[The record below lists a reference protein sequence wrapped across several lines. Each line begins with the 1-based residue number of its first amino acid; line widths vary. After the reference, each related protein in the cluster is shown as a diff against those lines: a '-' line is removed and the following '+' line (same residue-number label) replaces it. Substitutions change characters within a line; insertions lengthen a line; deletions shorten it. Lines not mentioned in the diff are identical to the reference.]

1 MRKTFLVTIVVVNL
15 LLWVSY
21 VYFLKGETNMIDSK
35 LWNNIQQNERYG
47 LLLMAG
53 IAYILNLVLAVFLA
67 YSKHLK
73 KDQLRIIL
81 YAYIGYYV
89 LQLLFVPLLILY
101 TNTTLVKKQNN
112 IYKILIQLLL
122 MIVVVPM
129 FIIMIYGLKE
139 TFFTYTNKKTYTALI
154 LGLSSMLPFLHVLI
168 NDAYKFGFYF

>member
-35 LWNNIQQNERYG
+35 LWNNIQSDERYP
-47 LLLMAG
+47 LLVMAG

-67 YSKHLK
+67 YSKHLQ
-73 KDQLRIIL
+73 KDQKYIVL
-81 YAYIGYYV
+81 YAFVAYYV
-89 LQLLFVPLLILY
+89 LQLLFVPLLLVY
-101 TNTTLVKKQNN
+101 THTTLVKKQNN

-139 TFFTYTNKKTYTALI
+139 TFYEYTNKKKYTALI
-154 LGLSSMLPFLHVLI
+154 LGLCSILPFLHVLI
-168 NDAYKFGFYF
+168 NDAYTFGFNF

>member
-1 MRKTFLVTIVVVNL
+1 MRKTFLVSIVVVNV

-21 VYFLKGETNMIDSK
+21 VYFLKGETNMLDSA
-35 LWNNIQQNERYG
+35 LWNNIQPDERYG
-47 LLLMAG
+47 LLVMAG
-53 IAYILNLVLAVFLA
+53 IAYIFNLVLAVFLA

-89 LQLLFVPLLILY
+89 VQLLFVPLLILY

-139 TFFTYTNKKTYTALI
+139 TFYVYTNNKKYTALI